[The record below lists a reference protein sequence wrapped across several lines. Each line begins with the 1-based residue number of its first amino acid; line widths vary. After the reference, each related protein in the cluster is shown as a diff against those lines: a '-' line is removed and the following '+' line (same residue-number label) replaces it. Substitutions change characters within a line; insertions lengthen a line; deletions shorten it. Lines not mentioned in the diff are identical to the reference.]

1 MSTSMSPSTLRL
13 HVVAL
18 KAFGLGGVFL
28 ASLAGIVLNLASS
41 ALFRLSLYALATS
54 VFHFLEF
61 LTTAYYNTGEVD
73 DDSFIL
79 TDRDLYYV
87 AAASMLE
94 TVVVHRFFN
103 YSSISLI
110 GLLVVVAGQGCRTLA
125 MYTAGESFNH
135 YVQRERFE
143 KHKLVTSGIYRYL
156 RHPSYFGYFWWF
168 IGMQLLLENWIV
180 ATLGAYK
187 LVGFFKARIQYEE
200 TLLRSFFP
208 DYKDYA
214 AATAVKIPCIA

>member
-1 MSTSMSPSTLRL
+1 MSPSTVRL

-18 KAFGLGGVFL
+18 KAFALGGVFL
-28 ASLAGIVLNLASS
+28 ASLAGILLVPASS
-41 ALFRLSLYALATS
+41 ALCRLSLYALATS
-54 VFHFLEF
+54 VFHMLEF
-61 LTTAYYNTGEVD
+61 LTTAYYNTAEVD

-87 AAASMLE
+87 ATASVVE
-94 TVVVHRFFN
+94 TVVVHRYFN
-103 YSSISLI
+103 YSFTSLF
-110 GLLVVVAGQGCRTLA
+110 GLLLVVAGQGCRTLA

-135 YVQRERFE
+135 YVQRERVE

-168 IGMQLLLENWIV
+168 IGMQVLLENWIT

-187 LVGFFKARIQYEE
+187 LIGFFKARIHYEE

-208 DYKDYA
+208 DYKEYA
-214 AATAVKIPCIA
+214 ASTPVKIPCIA